1 MATCSVATGARF
13 ALLLA
18 QPRIPVA
25 GIVSSATMGK
35 ALRSAVVILAVQY
48 DSRTVSVFHKR
59 REYRQAA
66 SSSAALFLRETTL
79 SSFSKVAQR
88 ARWRRPASPFAA
100 AISKMPA

>member
-18 QPRIPVA
+18 QPCIQMA

-35 ALRSAVVILAVQY
+35 ALRSAVVIL
-48 DSRTVSVFHKR
+48 KR

-66 SSSAALFLRETTL
+66 PSSSALSLRETTL
-79 SSFSKVAQR
+79 SSFSKVVQR
-88 ARWRRPASPFAA
+88 VRWRRPASPFAA
-100 AISKMPA
+100 AISRMPA